1 MKTID
6 WRPGLTL
13 PHDPQAIEDYVLDST
28 DWLGAETIASAEAI
42 ADGLTATAGAPTG
55 AVVPFRISG
64 GDVGTFGA
72 VTIRVVT
79 SSGRS
84 RDRTIRFKVG
94 QE

>member
-13 PHDPQAIEDYVLDST
+13 PHDPQDIEDYLLGCAE
-28 DWLGAETIASAEAI
+28 WLGTETIASATAI
-42 ADGLTATAGAPTG
+42 ADGLTVTTTAPDGG
-55 AVVPFRISG
+55 NVPFRISG
-64 GDVGTFGA
+64 GEVGATVA

-84 RDRTIRFKVG
+84 RDRTINFKVA
-94 QE
+94 QA